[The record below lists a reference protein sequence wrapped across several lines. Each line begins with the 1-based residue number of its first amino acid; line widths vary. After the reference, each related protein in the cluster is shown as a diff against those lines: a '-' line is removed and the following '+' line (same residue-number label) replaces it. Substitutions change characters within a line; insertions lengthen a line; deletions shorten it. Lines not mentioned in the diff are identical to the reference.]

1 MKAVAVLMVLI
12 GIVLG
17 AGAVAEFRFYGPD
30 AEQFW
35 VGVFTTPA
43 AAFFVVAG
51 VLLWLRGVRVRQI
64 VLVAALLMA
73 SATIAATVLKVMGPP
88 ATLMGMI
95 GALVVIF
102 WFWRTRGTFHQNDLM
117 NQSDLPR

>member
-1 MKAVAVLMVLI
+1 MKAVAVLMVLV
-12 GIVLG
+12 GIVIGMG
-17 AGAVAEFRFYGPD
+17 AIAEFRYYGPES
-30 AEQFW
+30 EQFW

-64 VLVAALLMA
+64 VLVAAILMA
-73 SATIAATVLKVMGPP
+73 SATIGATVLKVMGPP

-95 GALVVIF
+95 GALVVVF
-102 WFWRTRGTFHQNDLM
+102 WFWRTRGMTAE
-117 NQSDLPR
+117 SVSG

>member
-12 GIVLG
+12 GIVIG
-17 AGAVAEFRFYGPD
+17 AGAVAEFRYFGPD
-30 AEQFW
+30 SEQFW

-43 AAFFVVAG
+43 SAFFVVAG

-95 GALVVIF
+95 GALVVVF
-102 WFWRTRGTFHQNDLM
+102 
-117 NQSDLPR
+117 

>member
-12 GIVLG
+12 GVVIG
-17 AGAVAEFRFYGPD
+17 AGAVAEFRYFGPD
-30 AEQFW
+30 SEQFW

-73 SATIAATVLKVMGPP
+73 SATIAATVLRVMGPP

-95 GALVVIF
+95 GALVVVF
-102 WFWRTRGTFHQNDLM
+102 WFWRTRGTTAEGI
-117 NQSDLPR
+117 SG